1 MCISPRVITR
11 PSSDWEQLRAAPS
24 QMSFRQSLLFK
35 HDLNKHSKNLLRSQ
49 IPFKTDQIVVPCGHC
64 IECLRRRQNDLAT
77 RVAREADKMG
87 SFHFLTLTY
96 RDSMLPL
103 SVSLFEVNK
112 VTGEC
117 LENYVFHIS
126 RRWRLRRDCIGM
138 KPFLDTLQADE
149 FKIRSVLLRK
159 KAGRLPRYLVQD
171 APFEHQNAS
180 EGWCYQYRF
189 TPSICRK
196 DVRLWIK
203 NARVKYERVT
213 GSKLPDFS
221 YVIVGEFGPT
231 TSRPH
236 YHLGLF
242 GLSSQQIHFMAQL
255 WYDMYGAYNLK
266 QVSKVNED
274 GSSGFV
280 LAAKYIGKYMTKGK
294 FECDSVICGYAEKPR
309 LCMSKGFGSA
319 LPASLIAYYRCYD
332 LYGRYDINSLK
343 LDNGSVLN
351 DKQLFALS
359 KEIIKRNKI
368 VVDGYEFGL
377 PQVYKHHLWYYTDY
391 DLKNKKVLR
400 ASTIRRYVSDALRN
414 NFISSSFREIERFRG
429 KLNTAEG
436 YKEFIAFQENSWS
449 ARKLQAKASEEAL
462 ASFYNQSIF

>member
-1 MCISPRVITR
+1 MCINPRVITR
-11 PSSDWEQLRAAPS
+11 PSSDWEQFHAAPS
-24 QMSFRQSLLFK
+24 RMSLRQSLLFR
-35 HDLNKHSKNLLRSQ
+35 HDLNKRSQNLLLSQ
-49 IPFKTDQIVVPCGHC
+49 IPFKTEQIVVPCGHC
-64 IECLRRRQNDLAT
+64 IECLRRRQNDLAS

-112 VTGEC
+112 DTGEFI
-117 LENYVFHIS
+117 ETYVFNIS
-126 RRWRLRRDCIGM
+126 RRWRLRRDRIGM
-138 KPFLDTLQADE
+138 KPFLDTLKVDE

-171 APFEHQNAS
+171 APFEHKYAS
-180 EGWCYQYRF
+180 DGWCYQYRF

-196 DVRLWIK
+196 DVRLWLK
-203 NARVKYERVT
+203 NARVKYEREKGT
-213 GSKLPDFS
+213 KLPDFS

-242 GLSSQQIHFMAQL
+242 GLSSDQIHYMAQL

-294 FECDSVICGYAEKPR
+294 FECESVTNGYAEKPR
-309 LCMSKGFGSA
+309 LCMSKGFGSS
-319 LPASLIAYYRCYD
+319 LPSSLIAYYRCYD
-332 LYGRYDINSLK
+332 LYGNYDINSLK
-343 LDNGSVLN
+343 LDNGKLLSDN
-351 DKQLFALS
+351 QLFNLS
-359 KEIIKRNKI
+359 KEILKRNKI

-377 PQVYKHHLWYYTDY
+377 PQVYKHQLWYYTDY
-391 DLKNKKVLR
+391 DLKNKKVHR

-414 NFISSSFREIERFRG
+414 NFITSSFREIERFRG
-429 KLNTAEG
+429 KLNSADG
-436 YKEFIAFQENSWS
+436 YKEFIAFQERRLS
-449 ARKLQAKASEEAL
+449 ARKVQAQASEEAL
-462 ASFYNQSIF
+462 ASFYYQSIF